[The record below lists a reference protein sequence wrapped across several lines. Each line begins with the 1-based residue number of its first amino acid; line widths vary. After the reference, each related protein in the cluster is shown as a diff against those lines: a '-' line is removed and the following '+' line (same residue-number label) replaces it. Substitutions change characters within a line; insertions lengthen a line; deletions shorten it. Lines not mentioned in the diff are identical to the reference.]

1 MFKATDFKLIRRYCS
16 DDLNELL
23 WLLKI
28 PVPNFSG
35 GDEFEIYGKL
45 DRAIDEKFC
54 ALLNCKSD
62 LDGYAK
68 LLDLG
73 GIKFDSGETRNSML
87 KKVLANR
94 EKILQVASAQAGDK
108 NSASSNS
115 GSSAPLIVGGI
126 LIAGALGYAALT
138 DEPNHLITG
147 AGVIAGI
154 ATIGFG
160 LSGGKKSDSSPLPS
174 QKNLSRAQVENVLP
188 ILERVN
194 KIFDSI

>member
-1 MFKATDFKLIRRYCS
+1 MFKATDFKLIRRLCL

-23 WLLKI
+23 RLLKI
-28 PVPNFSG
+28 PAPNFSD

-54 ALLNCKSD
+54 AMLNCKSD

-94 EKILQVASAQAGDK
+94 EKILQATSAQAGDK

-115 GSSAPLIVGGI
+115 GVSVPSIVGGI
-126 LIAGALGYAALT
+126 LIAGGIAYAALT

-147 AGVIAGI
+147 AGVVLGVIGIIA
-154 ATIGFG
+154 G
-160 LSGGKKSDSSPLPS
+160 LSGGKKSDSSPP
-174 QKNLSRAQVENVLP
+174 QKNLSRAQVETALP